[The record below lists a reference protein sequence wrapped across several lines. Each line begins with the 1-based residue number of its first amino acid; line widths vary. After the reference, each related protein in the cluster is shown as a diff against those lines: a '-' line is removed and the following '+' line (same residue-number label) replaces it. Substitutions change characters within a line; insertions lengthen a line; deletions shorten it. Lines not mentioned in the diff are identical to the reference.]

1 MISEAVIMA
10 KSSREI
16 ISAAR
21 KRREEYKLMRDA
33 LMNIALATDAT
44 NADRIAAI
52 NTIRLIDAEGVPSIM
67 N

>member
-1 MISEAVIMA
+1 MA